1 MRTSPAMR
9 RSLLKLFSR
18 RRLRGS
24 ALLSGALAVL
34 AAGGFALLPACA
46 TVHVDPIE
54 VKPITLNVNINYVD
68 QKLDDYFA
76 YQNQNPATAPAP
88 PAAPGAPAAGMTPTA
103 PTTPPAN
110 PGTMP

>member
-1 MRTSPAMR
+1 MR
-9 RSLLKLFSR
+9 RSLLEILSR
-18 RRLRGS
+18 RKLRG
-24 ALLSGALAVL
+24 GALMAL

-68 QKLDDYFA
+68 QQLDDFFA
-76 YQNQNPATAPAP
+76 YQKANPTTAPGAGITAPAA
-88 PAAPGAPAAGMTPTA
+88 PAAPAAGMTPPAAPMTA
-103 PTTPPAN
+103 PAN